1 MASAINND
9 NAQSLSLDL
18 ENLIQQYNSVLN
30 FFNAVQAEL
39 TTYVNTPYP
48 VNPYV
53 NTNIQFTTGQ
63 ICYVTKNGVVK
74 LYQDADAAYSLVDDQ
89 NAVNQTTASVSNE
102 NNAISQVRGQ
112 MQSILQKLG
121 GAANKDINSVIN
133 AGNNTASA
141 FENAFKEG
149 FNISNFFK
157 KAEQTVENV
166 GKTVVSDVENVA
178 KTVASDV
185 ETAVTDAEEYVTDIG
200 TLAADKSVL
209 SSLQSTLNS
218 QETTL
223 ASDTATLAKNSCP
236 PLTQVTQVNLPWL
249 LEYNNPGVII
259 PTTPQLV
266 TGTPMTG
273 TSVSQGLSCNA
284 INFGNPPPPID
295 LILVASN
302 IYSGGSP
309 IGQVTA
315 TDAQAC
321 STFCYTTPSCT
332 GATFNSENN
341 MCSLSSGEGSLMSST
356 SNNTAI
362 VPQLI
367 QYLDVM
373 IALNARLTN
382 INNRILQVTNQA
394 EPVYNNLNEERYKK
408 KKELEQSYNNL
419 VQERDKVEQLV
430 NEYETLQDDETY
442 NNLTTNS
449 NYLSFV
455 LLFLLGIL
463 VIVILTNI
471 GATGS
476 TSQSGQY
483 GGSANTSRYY
493 VIIGITIVTF
503 FIYIFYKK

>member
-48 VNPYV
+48 VNPYA

-112 MQSILQKLG
+112 MQSIRQLIG
-121 GAANKDINSVIN
+121 I
-133 AGNNTASA
+133 
-141 FENAFKEG
+141 KEG

-166 GKTVVSDVENVA
+166 GKTLVSDVENVA

-284 INFGNPPPPID
+284 INSGNPPPPID